1 MPDFHH
7 VENATIS
14 PTMCVLCGN
23 HEGPFIDT
31 GSEKEW
37 GRIYICASKGNRVG
51 CARQIGRLD
60 GLYEPHSIEEING
73 RLDEAISLVGP
84 TLQKATEDRAAAA
97 LAAVERLQELVE
109 ELAKSKLVPAL
120 EVYELGR
127 AARE

>member
-1 MPDFHH
+1 
-7 VENATIS
+7 
-14 PTMCVLCGN
+14 MCVLCGN

-60 GLYEPHSIEEING
+60 GLYEPYSIEEING
-73 RLDEAISLVGP
+73 RLEEAIELVAP
-84 TLQKATEDRAAAA
+84 NLQKATTDATVGA
-97 LAAVERLQELVE
+97 LAAIERVQELVE

-127 AARE
+127 QGRE